1 MSEFLMS
8 LIPWGTK
15 AILWVQSFSNPFLDG
30 LLTVATFLGE
40 EEFYL
45 IFLPLIYWCLNKRIG
60 MRLAYACLLS
70 TYLNLFLKDLFG
82 IPRPDD
88 PRIRFLRKETT
99 PSFPSNHAQ
108 GAVVTW
114 GYLAT
119 QWENRAFWVVAI
131 VLIVLNSLSR
141 VYLGVHFPQ
150 DQVGGIAIGV
160 LYLLAFN
167 WVTAKQGG
175 ALAEFPL
182 AAKSILAVLLPIA
195 LLVVHP
201 SEETAMCMGALAGMG
216 LGFLLEDRF
225 VGFSAEGLWWR
236 RVLRLPMGLIL
247 VIVFYVGLKA
257 LFPAEVA
264 PSFALA
270 WRAIR
275 YGVVGVVG
283 TFLAPWIFVKA
294 ALAEAKGVRSE
305 SLESTRGA
313 PSLPPHPQ

>member
-8 LIPWGTK
+8 LIPWGTE
-15 AILWVQSFSNPFLDG
+15 AILWVQSFGNSFLDG
-30 LLTVATFLGE
+30 LLTAATFLGE

-45 IFLPLIYWCLNKRIG
+45 VFLPLIYWCFSKRLG

-88 PRIRFLRKETT
+88 PRIRFLRNETT

-108 GAVVTW
+108 GAAVTW
-114 GYLAT
+114 GYLAS
-119 QWENRAFWVVAI
+119 QWHNRAFWAVAI
-131 VLIVLNSLSR
+131 VLIFLNSLSR

-150 DQVGGIAIGV
+150 DLVGGIAIGV

-167 WVTAKQGG
+167 WVGTNWGGKLAK
-175 ALAEFPL
+175 FPL
-182 AAKSILAVLLPIA
+182 VAKVGLLVLFPIA

-201 SEETAMCMGALAGMG
+201 SEHTATTMGVLSGMG
-216 LGFLLEDRF
+216 LGFLLEGRF
-225 VGFSAEGLWWR
+225 VGFSSDGLWWR
-236 RVLRLPMGLIL
+236 RVLRLFVGLIV
-247 VIVFYVGLKA
+247 VIIFYVGLKA
-257 LFPAEVA
+257 VSLGEIA
-264 PSFALA
+264 PSLALT

-283 TFLAPWIFVKA
+283 TFLAPWIFVKT
-294 ALAEAKGVRSE
+294 ALAEAKGVRSA
-305 SLESTRGA
+305 S
-313 PSLPPHPQ
+313 PSNR